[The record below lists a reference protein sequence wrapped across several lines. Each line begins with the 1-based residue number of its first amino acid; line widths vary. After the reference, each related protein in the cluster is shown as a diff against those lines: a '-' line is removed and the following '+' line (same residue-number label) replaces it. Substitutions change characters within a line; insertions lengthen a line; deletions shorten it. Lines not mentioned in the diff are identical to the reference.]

1 MLENPNK
8 KYLKMDIGY
17 IRSVANYGGS
27 KTKFEIYGGNDP
39 KSFEITGHSGD
50 MLNDP
55 NLIATI
61 TQAQVL
67 NAAQAFN
74 DIDISQ
80 YQYIEFKIT
89 NGHESYA
96 GFRYGLIKMHN

>member
-1 MLENPNK
+1 
-8 KYLKMDIGY
+8 MDIGY

-74 DIDISQ
+74 DIDISI
-80 YQYIEFKIT
+80 IEDVVSK
-89 NGHESYA
+89 S
-96 GFRYGLIKMHN
+96 HNMDGKRE